1 MAALDYWGHNMS
13 GMEPLLIGAALGAGV
28 GGVTSA
34 IRGGDPLQGALL
46 GGITGAA
53 TGGFSN
59 GLSTVGSTAQAGANT
74 AIDQVTQQAINA
86 QLIESGTSG
95 VLGDV
100 VEQAALSGLE
110 YSSSPFLAGAQ
121 HLMRE
126 PGTTLAAMF
135 PSAVGKSASN
145 MAALAGQLPSGQ
157 KQPQMSAPQMRR
169 GQAPKVQAP
178 IEELMRMQMMA
189 QRQRRPISLL

>member
-1 MAALDYWGHNMS
+1 MS
-13 GMEPLLIGAALGAGV
+13 GMEPILIGAALGAGV
-28 GGVTSA
+28 GGGMSA
-34 IRGGDPLQGALL
+34 IRGGNPLQGALL
-46 GGITGAA
+46 GGLTGAA

-59 GLSTVGSTAQAGANT
+59 GLSAVGSTAQAGANT
-74 AIDQVTQQAINA
+74 AVDQVTQQAINA

-126 PGTTLAAMF
+126 PGTTMAAMF
-135 PSAVGKSASN
+135 PSGIGKSASS

-157 KQPQMSAPQMRR
+157 QQQPAMSAPQVRR
-169 GQAPKVQAP
+169 GEAPQVANP
-178 IEELMRMQMMA
+178 IDELMRMQMMA